1 LDLARNLDPKGS
13 KRASLARQRVAI
25 AVTLRPAYIWLMTLE
40 PLNIAIFVAMA
51 AVFIVLIAGIANLAI
66 TGDKARSRSNQLMRL
81 RVLVQFLAVILLM
94 IGFWFKTR
102 AG

>member
-1 LDLARNLDPKGS
+1 
-13 KRASLARQRVAI
+13 
-25 AVTLRPAYIWLMTLE
+25 MTLE

-51 AVFIVLIAGIANLAI
+51 AVFTVLIAGIANLAI

-81 RVLVQFLAVILLM
+81 RVLVQFIAVILLM
-94 IGFWFKTR
+94 VGFWLKTR

>member
-1 LDLARNLDPKGS
+1 
-13 KRASLARQRVAI
+13 
-25 AVTLRPAYIWLMTLE
+25 MTLQ

-51 AVFIVLIAGIANLAI
+51 VVLTILVAGIANLAM

-81 RVLVQFLAVILLM
+81 RVLVQFIAVVLLM
-94 IGFWFKTR
+94 IGFWLKTR